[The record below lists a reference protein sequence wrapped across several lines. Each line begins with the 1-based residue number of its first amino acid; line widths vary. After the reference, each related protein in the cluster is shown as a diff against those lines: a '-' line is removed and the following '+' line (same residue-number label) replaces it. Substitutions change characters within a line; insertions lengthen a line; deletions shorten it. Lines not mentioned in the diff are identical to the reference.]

1 MSSAVASCGNEPRR
15 SRKRS
20 ARSTVVKCRG
30 SAAKPLLVLVP
41 LLKAPHL
48 PLPQLRGN
56 LDGLVDVQRGKPLR
70 PIVRRRLSKQYPVL
84 AIEVFAGD
92 CGFWGGV
99 FVEESRRSFR
109 TRD

>member
-1 MSSAVASCGNEPRR
+1 MFSAVASCGNKPRR

-30 SAAKPLLVLVP
+30 SAAKPLLLLVP
-41 LLKAPHL
+41 PLKAGLL

-56 LDGLVDVQRGKPLR
+56 LDGLVDVQRGKPLG
-70 PIVRRRLSKQYPVL
+70 PTVRRRLGKQYSVL

-92 CGFWGGV
+92 CGVCVIV
-99 FVEESRRSFR
+99 FVA
-109 TRD
+109 D